1 MSSGIP
7 LVIEQGPNL
16 ASGVDSLYFF
26 ITAVTAFFALLVVVF
41 VIAFAVR
48 DRTGKGMGKP
58 IHGSIPLEIGWSVVP
73 FLVTMVIF
81 AWATA
86 VLFDMV

>member
-1 MSSGIP
+1 MLPGMP
-7 LVIEQGPNL
+7 LFSEQVSTFAPEVN
-16 ASGVDSLYFF
+16 ALYFF

-58 IHGSIPLEIGWSVVP
+58 IHGSIPLEIGWLVVP